1 MIMQEITRRLNI
13 LNKKKVP
20 VVDATMLRQ
29 GGMQGRVHRQ
39 EIARYARQ
47 IQAQKTKLQSQLTL
61 LETQKDD
68 DFAIMNRMN
77 RPLTTLEKFDE
88 PQLKRIRSRRSFFN

>member
-47 IQAQKTKLQSQLTL
+47 IQAQKQITKPINFIRNS
-61 LETQKDD
+61 
-68 DFAIMNRMN
+68 
-77 RPLTTLEKFDE
+77 
-88 PQLKRIRSRRSFFN
+88 KR